1 MVLTRYNRKIP
12 LHSINVE
19 TRNVWLRYLVPRV
32 QFHLLLISPSPFYQF
47 RLLFIFINSPFSSKF
62 YSYFSFLFIFCS
74 FSFLSLPSLRISE
87 KFLFYEVKYQFMV
100 PTRYS
105 SNIFLHSINVET
117 RNVRL
122 RYLVPRDQFHFLL
135 IFINFAFSFYQF
147 LFYSKFINSSTS
159 LFLSIPPLPYFYQF
173 LHLLIFINSS
183 SSLFLLIPPPPY

>member
-1 MVLTRYNRKIP
+1 
-12 LHSINVE
+12 
-19 TRNVWLRYLVPRV
+19 
-32 QFHLLLISPSPFYQF
+32 
-47 RLLFIFINSPFSSKF
+47 
-62 YSYFSFLFIFCS
+62 
-74 FSFLSLPSLRISE
+74 
-87 KFLFYEVKYQFMV
+87 MV

-105 SNIFLHSINVET
+105 RNIFLHSINVET

-183 SSLFLLIPPPPY
+183 SSLFLSIPPSPYFYQFLHLLIFINSSSSLFLSIPFPLQIY

>member
-1 MVLTRYNRKIP
+1 MATVLG
-12 LHSINVE
+12 SSSS
-19 TRNVWLRYLVPRV
+19 
-32 QFHLLLISPSPFYQF
+32 ISPSPYFYQF
-47 RLLFIFINSPFSSKF
+47 RLLFIFTNSSFSSKF

-159 LFLSIPPLPYFYQF
+159 LFLSISPLPYSYQF
-173 LHLLIFINSS
+173 LFLPKFINSS
-183 SSLFLLIPPPPY
+183 SSTFLLRETNINIFRNFTLLASIIVSEELERLSRGK